1 MQDRYTGDIG
11 DYGKYGLL
19 RQLCGIH
26 PKAAAQLRLGVLW
39 YRPDPLTVA
48 NENAD
53 DGKFT
58 SYLRQ
63 DRENRFSVCDPALY
77 EALYEIV
84 VEREDRRVGA
94 VEDSCVLGPDA
105 LFYDAYIPGPA
116 PNARGEARAVP
127 RQAWAKK
134 ALRTTERCE
143 LVFLDPDNGLEP
155 QSVAIG
161 HKAAVKYAYLEEV
174 EPLVERGQSLV
185 IYHHLSRNGTNVAQ
199 IARWLGRLQQ
209 EFNPADIFALRY
221 RRGTARAF
229 FVLAQKRHTP
239 LLRRRAA
246 ALLASP
252 WREHFELHEPA
263 T

>member
-26 PKAAAQLRLGVLW
+26 PKAADRLHLGVIW
-39 YRPDPLTVA
+39 YRPDPSTVA

-58 SYLRQ
+58 SYLHQ
-63 DRENRFSVCDPALY
+63 DPEERFQPCDPDLYDALHT
-77 EALYEIV
+77 IV
-84 VEREDRRVGA
+84 VQCNDRRVKK
-94 VEDSCVLGPDA
+94 VELSRVLGDDA
-105 LFYDAYIPGPA
+105 PFYDAYIPGPA
-116 PNARGEARAVP
+116 PNTRGEARAVP
-127 RQAWAKK
+127 RRGWFRD

-155 QSVAIG
+155 EGTAIR
-161 HKAAVKYAYLEEV
+161 HKAAVKYAYLEEI
-174 EPLVERGQSLV
+174 EPLFKRGQSLV
-185 IYHHLSRNGTNVAQ
+185 IYHHLSRKGTNADQ
-199 IARWLGRLQQ
+199 ITRWLKRLQQ
-209 EFNPADIFALRY
+209 EFNPADSFALRY

-229 FVLAQKRHTP
+229 FVLAQDRHTP
-239 LLRRRAA
+239 ILRERTA

-252 WREHFELHEPA
+252 WQEHVELHEPA
-263 T
+263 L

>member
-11 DYGKYGLL
+11 DYGEYGLL
-19 RQLCGIH
+19 RQLCGLSDDDAE
-26 PKAAAQLRLGVLW
+26 PLRLGVVW
-39 YRPDPLTVA
+39 YRPEPETVKSDPR
-48 NENAD
+48 N
-53 DGKFT
+53 DGKFIAFLH
-58 SYLRQ
+58 SEQ
-63 DRENRFSVCDPALY
+63 APRFRPCDPVLYDALHK
-77 EALYEIV
+77 IV
-84 VEREDRRVGA
+84 MQCGDRRVKK
-94 VEDSCVLGPDA
+94 VEQSGVLGPDA
-105 LFYDAYIPGPA
+105 VFYDAYAPGPA

-127 RQAWAKK
+127 RRAWTRK
-134 ALRTTERCE
+134 ALRATESCE

-155 QSVAIG
+155 PSAAIR

-174 EPLVERGQSLV
+174 TPLIERGQSLV
-185 IYHHLSRNGTNVAQ
+185 IYHHLSRNGTNADQ
-199 IARWLGRLQQ
+199 IARWFDRLRQ

-229 FVLAQKRHTP
+229 FALAQKRHAP
-239 LLRRRAA
+239 ILRKRTA

>member
-26 PKAAAQLRLGVLW
+26 PEAADRLRLGVIW

-63 DRENRFSVCDPALY
+63 DPEEGFRPCDPVLYDALHK
-77 EALYEIV
+77 IV
-84 VEREDRRVGA
+84 VQCKDRRVKK
-94 VEDSCVLGPDA
+94 VELSGVLGPDA
-105 LFYDAYIPGPA
+105 LFYDAYAPGPA
-116 PNARGEARAVP
+116 AQTRGEARAVP
-127 RQAWAKK
+127 RRAWTEQ
-134 ALRTTERCE
+134 ALRATESCE
-143 LVFLDPDNGLEP
+143 IVFLDPDNGLEP
-155 QSVAIG
+155 QSVAIR

-174 EPLVERGQSLV
+174 APLVERGQSLV
-185 IYHHLSRNGTNVAQ
+185 IYHHLSRNGTNADQ
-199 IARWLGRLQQ
+199 IARWLDRLRQ

-229 FVLAQKRHTP
+229 FVLAQDRHTP
-239 LLRRRAA
+239 ILRERAD

-252 WREHFELHEPA
+252 WREHFELHKPA

>member
-19 RQLCGIH
+19 RQFCGLRGGG
-26 PKAAAQLRLGVLW
+26 KQLRLGVVW
-39 YRPDPLTVA
+39 YRPDPETVKSDPR
-48 NENAD
+48 N
-53 DGKFT
+53 DGKFIA
-58 SYLRQ
+58 YLRPEQ
-63 DRENRFSVCDPALY
+63 ASRFRPCDPVLYDALHK
-77 EALYEIV
+77 IV
-84 VEREDRRVGA
+84 VQCDDRRVKK
-94 VEDSCVLGPDA
+94 VELSDVLGSDA

-116 PNARGEARAVP
+116 TQARGEARAVP

-134 ALRTTERCE
+134 ALRTTERCD

-155 QSVAIG
+155 KWASIRSVRAT
-161 HKAAVKYAYLEEV
+161 KYAYLEEV
-174 EPLVERGQSLV
+174 TPLIERGQSLV
-185 IYHHLSRNGTNVAQ
+185 IYHHLSRIGTNAEQ
-199 IARWLGRLQQ
+199 IARWLERLQQ

-229 FVLAQKRHTP
+229 FVLAQDRHTP
-239 LLRRRAA
+239 ILRQRAA

>member
-26 PKAAAQLRLGVLW
+26 PKAADRLRLGVLW
-39 YRPDPLTVA
+39 YRPDPSTVT

-63 DRENRFSVCDPALY
+63 DPEEKFQPCDPNLYDALHK
-77 EALYEIV
+77 IV
-84 VEREDRRVGA
+84 VQCNDRRVKK
-94 VEDSCVLGPDA
+94 VELSRVLGPDA
-105 LFYDAYIPGPA
+105 LFHDAYIPGPA

-127 RQAWAKK
+127 RRAWRKK

-143 LVFLDPDNGLEP
+143 IVFLDPDNGLEP
-155 QSVAIG
+155 RSVAIR
-161 HKAAVKYAYLEEV
+161 HKAAVKYAYLEEI
-174 EPLVERGQSLV
+174 EPLLERGQSLV
-185 IYHHLSRNGTNVAQ
+185 IYHHLSRKGTHTDQ
-199 IARWLGRLQQ
+199 ITHWLKRLQQ
-209 EFNPADIFALRY
+209 EFNPADSFALRY
-221 RRGTARAF
+221 RRGSARAF
-229 FVLAQKRHTP
+229 FVLAQQRHTP
-239 LLRRRAA
+239 ILRERAA

-252 WREHFELHEPA
+252 WQQHFELHEPA
-263 T
+263 S